1 MQVEKKAVVLSEV
14 HIVFQFRYADFRD
27 VVLMT
32 VGSFG
37 AIVHGALYILS
48 NVVLGLQ
55 MDAFLEYDKGNRYL
69 WMFTDVWERYGVT
82 IHDLWENKSMIEYV
96 VVLGVL
102 FVNDLLIPG
111 FSLSSSFPFVRGE
124 VLPATFSPP
133 HLIVFS
139 TLLCILSSSSS
150 LPPRLSSSHL
160 S

>member
-1 MQVEKKAVVLSEV
+1 
-14 HIVFQFRYADFRD
+14 
-27 VVLMT
+27 MT

-102 FVNDLLIPG
+102 FVNDLRIPG
-111 FSLSSSFPFVRGE
+111 FIVDIFE
-124 VLPATFSPP
+124 YFSQRCYVGFDTGS
-133 HLIVFS
+133 HTMIVN
-139 TLLCILSSSSS
+139 LCWNYE
-150 LPPRLSSSHL
+150 
-160 S
+160 